1 MLTFES
7 TWFHKVQVV
16 VKFIILHFRA
26 AILFTSIFGIIASTH
41 VRVLAQSSNLVSLSE
56 IWRFQ
61 PRIGAGLYVPAESY
75 PTVGSSE
82 LDNLP
87 NYNFRIGFDYDFRP
101 AKTWSAV
108 LSGHAFRQ
116 PVANARISVTSED
129 IGAGE
134 TEGYTERFRLTS
146 PLTFQ
151 LGLALKYQTQISNT
165 RFLEFRG
172 GTFFHFLPEGSYS
185 FGSSI
190 TTSNGSH
197 LDLLNLETT
206 SRQSIF
212 KNGYS
217 ASMGLV
223 LLKESHII
231 KFLVSF
237 SFYRRTLVEGFYEF
251 PDLRE
256 SGYSAGNYTLS
267 GNHFSFGCA
276 FSWVR
281 DKHRTKP

>member
-1 MLTFES
+1 M
-7 TWFHKVQVV
+7 

-26 AILFTSIFGIIASTH
+26 AILFSSIIGIITSTYIP
-41 VRVLAQSSNLVSLSE
+41 VVAQTSKLASLSE

-61 PRIGAGLYVPAESY
+61 PVIGVGLYLPAESY

-101 AKTWSAV
+101 SKDWSAV
-108 LSGHAFRQ
+108 LNASAFRQ
-116 PVANARISVTSED
+116 PVANARISVASED
-129 IGAGE
+129 IGEGE
-134 TEGYTERFRLTS
+134 TEDYTERFRLTS

-172 GTFFHFLPEGSYS
+172 GTFFHYLPSGSYS
-185 FGSSI
+185 FGSST

-197 LDLLNLETT
+197 FNLVNLETT

-256 SGYSAGNYTLS
+256 SGYSAGNYALS
-267 GNHFSFGCA
+267 GNHLTFGCV
-276 FSWVR
+276 FSWVK
-281 DKHRTKP
+281 DKYRIRP